1 MDANRCACIKRFAVT
16 LVPPFPRGLSY
27 TCSFA
32 FLAAHAR
39 IKTRGRSA
47 IVHRG
52 RSLVVRFRVAR
63 VESPF
68 GGARLGAD
76 FADFYGDWQHCV
88 RPAMANDS
96 KATREG
102 LLWLSSGKR
111 TERNAEREKKKSKRK
126 RERGREIEMSTR
138 PAERSRFLFRGAIA
152 IAKIRAGEH
161 SEKQGQLR
169 RSDARSR

>member
-39 IKTRGRSA
+39 MKGLCIALRPCA
-47 IVHRG
+47 
-52 RSLVVRFRVAR
+52 RFAR

-68 GGARLGAD
+68 GRDRDCAG

-88 RPAMANDS
+88 RSAMANGS
-96 KATREG
+96 ARLESCVKERRTR
-102 LLWLSSGKR
+102 
-111 TERNAEREKKKSKRK
+111 SKRK
-126 RERGREIEMSTR
+126 KR
-138 PAERSRFLFRGAIA
+138 
-152 IAKIRAGEH
+152 K
-161 SEKQGQLR
+161 EKE
-169 RSDARSR
+169 

>member
-111 TERNAEREKKKSKRK
+111 TERNERE
-126 RERGREIEMSTR
+126 RERERLRCRPGRRNARVSSS
-138 PAERSRFLFRGAIA
+138 A
-152 IAKIRAGEH
+152 
-161 SEKQGQLR
+161 
-169 RSDARSR
+169 ARSRSRKYEPVSIQRSRGSYGDQMRGVDRTRLCAAMS